1 MVDFQAHQNLGQQVL
16 GIVALTFLNF
26 AMPSLPRTKI
36 SRTLANSI
44 PSSMKFKSGL
54 IVVIA
59 LMTLALAAG
68 FALRVRARVME
79 PEYQGHSLSWW
90 LNQMVR
96 TKLVHNP
103 SDHEQAAEAVRQIGP
118 DKTLAELLKLLRT
131 EDTGLR
137 RTVMKWA
144 ATRKLFAVV
153 FISADVSREYASAGY
168 EALGSAANAH
178 IPQLSEILTSSPLPH
193 ARMCAARSLGFV
205 GKDSKTAVSALL
217 RGTKDKNEWVRTD
230 SLSALIRIRPELDLV
245 ATTLIEALDDPF
257 PVARENA
264 AIALGNYGP
273 SASAALPA
281 LKRTQSIN
289 RAAAISLHNIEP
301 KAE

>member
-1 MVDFQAHQNLGQQVL
+1 
-16 GIVALTFLNF
+16 
-26 AMPSLPRTKI
+26 
-36 SRTLANSI
+36 
-44 PSSMKFKSGL
+44 MKFSKSVG
-54 IVVIA
+54 IIA
-59 LMTLALAAG
+59 LMALVLAAG
-68 FALRVRARVME
+68 FALRIRARIAE
-79 PEYQGHSLSWW
+79 PEYQGHSLNWW

-96 TKLVHNP
+96 SKLVHNP
-103 SDHEQAAEAVRQIGP
+103 ADHEQAAEAVRQIGA
-118 DKTLAELLKLLRT
+118 DKALAELMRLLRT

-137 RTVMKWA
+137 RTVTKWA
-144 ATRKLFAVV
+144 ATRKLFAVA

-178 IPQLSEILTSSPLPH
+178 IPQLSEILTSSPMPH

-205 GKDSKTAVSALL
+205 GIDSKRAVPALL
-217 RGTKDKNEWVRTD
+217 RGAKDKNEWVRTD

-245 ATTLIEALDDPF
+245 ASTLIEALDDPF

-273 SASAALPA
+273 SASVAVPA
-281 LKRTQSIN
+281 LKRTRDIN
-289 RAAAISLHNIEP
+289 RAAAMSLLNIQP